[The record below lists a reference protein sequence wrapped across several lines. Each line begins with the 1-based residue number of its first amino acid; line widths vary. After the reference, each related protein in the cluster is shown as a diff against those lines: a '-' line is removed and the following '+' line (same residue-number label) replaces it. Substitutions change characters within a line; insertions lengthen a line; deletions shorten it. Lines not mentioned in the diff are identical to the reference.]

1 MEIIFQFWPADLLVK
16 LRHRRRQHGGGCL
29 GLSERLSDGR
39 ARGFQDGALAGGVLR
54 RRQHPRPRLLRDDH
68 SRSGSQR
75 LKAPT
80 NVSLLPL
87 PAYSPELNAQEN
99 IWQFLR
105 QTYLPNRVFEG
116 YQAIV
121 DASCKAWNALLA
133 ETGRITSIATRTW
146 AAISP

>member
-1 MEIIFQFWPADLLVK
+1 M
-16 LRHRRRQHGGGCL
+16 
-29 GLSERLSDGR
+29 
-39 ARGFQDGALAGGVLR
+39 
-54 RRQHPRPRLLRDDH
+54 
-68 SRSGSQR
+68 
-75 LKAPT
+75 
-80 NVSLLPL
+80 SLLPL

-105 QTYLPNRVFEG
+105 QTYLSNRVFEG

-121 DASCKAWNALLA
+121 DACCKAWNALLA